1 MPLRR
6 LRKLAHGRFIDARV
20 LLLCGGGPHA
30 DGKVWRV
37 VEVVAA
43 LGGSQR
49 TIERIKERFLEECL
63 GTATVNLMRRF
74 SMIPVFFAHPQVTTS
89 CHSPFKFPFDLAP
102 SQNRLSGSLCLQLMW
117 RLLKMNCRVCCGMSN
132 AASLFS
138 SPKETDQWP
147 LFSPLSRREPTAK
160 TQRSVLFM
168 NLEFSPFR
176 AGLL

>member
-43 LGGSQR
+43 LGWSQR

-74 SMIPVFFAHPQVTTS
+74 SMIPVFFAHPQVRFILRTRRQRPVIR
-89 CHSPFKFPFDLAP
+89 HS
-102 SQNRLSGSLCLQLMW
+102 NSLLTW
-117 RLLKMNCRVCCGMSN
+117 R
-132 AASLFS
+132 
-138 SPKETDQWP
+138 P
-147 LFSPLSRREPTAK
+147 LRIGYLDHCAYS
-160 TQRSVLFM
+160 
-168 NLEFSPFR
+168 
-176 AGLL
+176 